1 VSGSDPTFLGFSL
14 LSSGDSQSRPVVTAA
29 RLVATPQVAA
39 RVAKRLGETDVRR
52 LLNSVTVTPVG
63 QANVVTI
70 VGQAHDPIR
79 ATRIANAF
87 ALTTIAGRTAV
98 FQQNVRATIKRLR
111 AQLAPIPPRNRNS
124 AQAVALEQR
133 LGDLQGLV
141 GTTDPTLQLLSAA
154 VPPISAVWPRPVLSI
169 GIAVLAALLL
179 GVGGAMALELV
190 NPRVTRE
197 DELILDQR
205 LPVLARVP
213 RVAAKDVR
221 GYLVG
226 RAPLPATMREAYR
239 TLRASLM
246 TAGREGHL
254 PSSVLITS
262 ASPGEGKTMTSVN
275 VATALAA
282 GGARVVLV
290 DGDLRRPMVA
300 TLFGVMSS
308 TRGFADVLLDRVTL
322 EEALV
327 PAPGHGDQLQLL
339 LATPEHAHLVDL
351 LHPERVERVMREL
364 RRFADIVVVD
374 SPPVTEV
381 ADALTLADQVETVLI
396 AVRLGRTSRERL
408 NQLRRMLGQRGV
420 APAGFVVTLRRRQ
433 RRRGYYYGTTPAPE
447 VNYAFADPDV
457 NPRKTI
463 AVSKRE
469 RR

>member
-1 VSGSDPTFLGFSL
+1 
-14 LSSGDSQSRPVVTAA
+14 
-29 RLVATPQVAA
+29 
-39 RVAKRLGETDVRR
+39 
-52 LLNSVTVTPVG
+52 
-63 QANVVTI
+63 
-70 VGQAHDPIR
+70 
-79 ATRIANAF
+79 
-87 ALTTIAGRTAV
+87 
-98 FQQNVRATIKRLR
+98 
-111 AQLAPIPPRNRNS
+111 
-124 AQAVALEQR
+124 
-133 LGDLQGLV
+133 
-141 GTTDPTLQLLSAA
+141 
-154 VPPISAVWPRPVLSI
+154 
-169 GIAVLAALLL
+169 
-179 GVGGAMALELV
+179 MALELV

-246 TAGREGHL
+246 TAGRDGHL

-327 PAPGHGDQLQLL
+327 PAPGHGEQLQLL

-351 LHPERVERVMREL
+351 LHPERVERVMQEL

-457 NPRKTI
+457 SPRKTI